1 MSKDFSYKFY
11 KTTSEAWE
19 AMYEAVLA
27 ADRVILWETYIF
39 VDNDETG
46 KKFLDAL
53 CLKAGQGVE
62 VRMIIDA
69 IGSLELSD
77 VSLNRLRGCG
87 VKVLRHNDPLR
98 FSWKL
103 REWLRRI
110 WQRSHRKLLI
120 IDDEVAFVG
129 GVNVEK
135 SAVSW
140 EDLQM
145 RLTGKILRQLSYRF
159 AKDYVRSGGDRKEV
173 RKWLRPKRAAFEKLK
188 EKVKFILHYPVLF
201 GHKSKVKSLYYKS
214 LALAKESFTLV
225 TPYYAPDMDF
235 LRLITEAKNRGVK
248 VNIIAPLR
256 PDVWIFKMIGQVFL
270 EASVRAGAT
279 VYQLP
284 FMNHAKAVGVDK
296 KMGIVGS
303 ANLTPRSM
311 FWNRESGVIFEEKEM
326 VEELNGILDDWKS
339 RATVLG
345 ELKSGRKGVVKRFW
359 SWLAHLLR
367 DYV

>member
-27 ADRVILWETYIF
+27 AETSILWETYIF
-39 VDNDETG
+39 VDNDEAG
-46 KKFLDAL
+46 HKFMDAL

-62 VRMIIDA
+62 VRMVIDA
-69 IGSLELSD
+69 IGSSELSNA
-77 VSLNRLRGCG
+77 SLDRLRNCG
-87 VKVLRHNDPLR
+87 VKVVRHNDPLH

-103 REWLRRI
+103 REWWQRI

-135 SAVSW
+135 ASISW
-140 EDLQM
+140 DDLQM

-159 AKDYVRSGGDRKEV
+159 AKDYVRSGGRKEEV
-173 RKWLRPKRAAFEKLK
+173 REWLRPKRAAFEKLK

-201 GHKSKVKSLYYKS
+201 GRKSRVKSMYYRA

-248 VNIIAPLR
+248 VDIIAPLR

-279 VYQLP
+279 VYLLP

-303 ANLTPRSM
+303 VNLTPRSM
-311 FWNRESGVIFEEKEM
+311 FWNRESGVVFEEREM

-339 RATVLG
+339 RAAVL
-345 ELKSGRKGVVKRFW
+345 EEIKTGRKGIVKRFW
-359 SWLAHLLR
+359 NWIAHLLR